1 MNGYEIMRRNI
12 EFDHP
17 DRIGLRFNSFGVSDV
32 YRIFVQPAAEFR
44 GPDAPPVSVRK
55 KAKVPPGTNDE
66 WGCTWDVLPGQ
77 GANIGQVVN
86 HPLTDWALLDEFA
99 FPDPTAPGRFDGLAE
114 ALAEAETK
122 GLYVQLNSPFCL
134 FERMHF
140 LRRLDLMLMDT
151 VLEPDKVGE
160 LADRVIDYQI
170 GIVAEAQRLSGGR
183 IHCFD
188 TTDDWG
194 TQTGMMISPASWRE
208 IFKPRYKRL
217 MDALK
222 AAGMTIRFHTDGKVN
237 DIYPDL
243 IEIGVDIINIH
254 QPRLLGIEEVGAKFA
269 GQVCFEV
276 SVDIQD
282 TLPGGD
288 RQAIEAEAKAI
299 VERLGTPKGGLIAVE
314 YRYLDAIGATEES
327 LRWALEAFQ
336 KYGKLK

>member
-12 EFDHP
+12 EFDNP
-17 DRIGLRFNSFGVSDV
+17 DRIGMRFNSFGVSDV
-32 YRIFVQPAAEFR
+32 YRIFVQPAAASR
-44 GPDAPPVSVRK
+44 GPVAPPVSVK
-55 KAKVPPGTNDE
+55 KKYKIPPGTKDE
-66 WGCTWDVLPGQ
+66 WGCTWDVLSGQ
-77 GANIGQVVN
+77 GANIGQVVE
-86 HPLTDWALLDEFA
+86 HPLTDWAMPDNFE
-99 FPDPTAPGRFDGLAE
+99 FPDPKAPGRFDGLEE
-114 ALAEAETK
+114 ALAEAEAR
-122 GLYVQLNSPFCL
+122 GLYVQMNSPFCL

-140 LRRLDLMLMDT
+140 LRRLDLLLMDT
-151 VLEPDKVGE
+151 MLEPEKVGQ

-170 GIVAEAQRLSGGR
+170 GIVEEAQRLSGGR

-194 TQTGMMISPASWRE
+194 TQTGMMISPDSWRE
-208 IFKPRYKRL
+208 LFKPRYKRL

-222 AAGMTIRFHTDGKVN
+222 KAGMTIRFHTDGKVN

-243 IEIGVDIINIH
+243 IEIGVDIINMH

-282 TLPGGD
+282 TLLTGN
-288 RQAIEAEAKAI
+288 RQAIETEVKAI
-299 VERLGTPKGGLIAVE
+299 VEHLGTPRGGLIGVE

-327 LRWALEAFQ
+327 LRWAMEAFQ
-336 KYGKLK
+336 KCGSLR